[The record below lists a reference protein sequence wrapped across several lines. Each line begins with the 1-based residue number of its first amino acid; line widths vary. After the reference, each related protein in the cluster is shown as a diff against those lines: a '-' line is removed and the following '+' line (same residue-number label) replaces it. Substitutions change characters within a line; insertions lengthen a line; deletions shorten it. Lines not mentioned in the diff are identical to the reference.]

1 MQFLCS
7 KVKGTHTFMIVDL
20 HCHILPEMDDG
31 SNSVEMSAAMLC
43 RMAEQG
49 IDFVCATSH
58 YYAEENTIQTFC
70 ARRNAAMEQLQAVLP
85 EEMPPLD
92 VEASPRPECSDSL
105 LVQKIVEKIEAYQ
118 TEHPSTM
125 LIDRRRDIL
134 LRRNLSRFDEV
145 KVEGFTAKQDFN
157 VANAVI
163 MTKINRGLNDADLR
177 LCKSLGHGR
186 AAGVYALI
194 YPVGEGNVVDIINFL
209 PGENLS
215 FIYD

>member
-1 MQFLCS
+1 MRNLGFFLSLCLLLAAPAAAAETEETAS
-7 KVKGTHTFMIVDL
+7 PASAETSQTAATADTELPADEDELPIE
-20 HCHILPEMDDG
+20 ILP
-31 SNSVEMSAAMLC
+31 
-43 RMAEQG
+43 
-49 IDFVCATSH
+49 
-58 YYAEENTIQTFC
+58 
-70 ARRNAAMEQLQAVLP
+70 P

-92 VEASPRPECSDSL
+92 VEASPRPECSDLL